1 MDADSRLS
9 LLFIF
14 VLLFFAAFFAVSE
27 TSFAAAS
34 QTKLKV
40 AADRGDDRA
49 KFALYIIDHIEV
61 AISTLLILTNIVH
74 ISVATIV
81 TVMVTKLWGISFV
94 SISTIVTTIVVF
106 FVGEM
111 LPKSIAKKN
120 PEKFSL
126 RVAGVIYILM
136 KIFGPLAM
144 ILTKI
149 GLLAAGLTKGEPEL
163 TVTEDELL
171 DIFEDLTEEGVIDEE
186 QEDMMSSVLDFTDT
200 KTGKILTHKR
210 DVVGIDI
217 NIEKEKIL
225 PEINAMTHSRVIVYD
240 GKIDN
245 VLGILRIRNFLKKYM
260 QTGTVPEISEVMD
273 EPYWVNSTTAIDDL
287 LEEMSEA
294 RQNIAL
300 VKGVNGQFIGLVS
313 IEDILEELVGDILDE
328 SDEDGG
334 EIK

>member
-1 MDADSRLS
+1 MDADSRIS
-9 LLFIF
+9 LLSVF

-27 TSFAAAS
+27 TAFASVS

-49 KFALYIIDHIEV
+49 VRALGITDNIEA

-94 SISTIVTTIVVF
+94 SISTILTTIVVF

-120 PEKFSL
+120 PEKFAL
-126 RVAGVIYILM
+126 HVAGFIYILM
-136 KIFGPLAM
+136 KIFGPLAWV
-144 ILTKI
+144 LSKI
-149 GLLAAGLTKGEPEL
+149 GLFAAGLTKGEPEL

-186 QEDMMSSVLDFTDT
+186 QEDIMSSVLEFTDT
-200 KTGKILTHKR
+200 KTGKILTRKK
-210 DVVGIDI
+210 DIVGIDI
-217 NIEKEKIL
+217 NIEKDRIL
-225 PEINAMTHSRVIVYD
+225 LEIDSLTHSRVIIYD

-245 VLGILRIRNFLKKYM
+245 VLGILRIRNFLKSYM
-260 QTGTVPEISEVMD
+260 QTGKIPELSEMMD
-273 EPYWVNSTTAIDDL
+273 EPYWVSSVTAIDDL
-287 LEEMSEA
+287 LEEMSAA

-300 VKGVNGQFIGLVS
+300 VRGVKGQFIGLVS

-334 EIK
+334 DK